1 MQSLIRLVLV
11 VLFGA
16 MGIAAIATAAR
27 ADGERRSARFL
38 PAIEALTPM
47 YTETAA
53 DASVPGI
60 SVAVAFENRLVW
72 TQGFGFADIEN
83 KIPMSAR
90 SKLRVGSI
98 AKVMT
103 AAALARLHEQGTIDL
118 DAEVKSLVPTWPEKP
133 WPISLR
139 QLAGHQAGVRHY
151 EPGEFFLDRAFGSV
165 TEGLEIFKDDP
176 LLFEPGSAVSYS
188 SYGWNLIAAAME
200 GATGQDFLT
209 LMARQVFGP
218 LGLED
223 TMADKKG
230 SQIAGRAAL
239 YSLDEKEGLVL
250 APQVDNSYKWAGG
263 GFLSS
268 APDVARF
275 ALAHARPGYLEAG
288 TLDLMFTRQPL
299 KNGDATPFG
308 IGWVVGFELYLS
320 GIESRLPAQAR
331 AVGRQIMERYPGAVM
346 HSGGSVGGVT
356 MLILSRRQRLAV
368 VVVINSTEGQ
378 GLPLLLALRTFD
390 TFIRNA
396 RAGP

>member
-16 MGIAAIATAAR
+16 MGIAGAAR

-38 PAIEALTPM
+38 PAIEALTSM
-47 YTETAA
+47 FAETAA
-53 DASVPGI
+53 NPDVPGI

-72 TQGFGFADIEN
+72 AQGFGFADIEN
-83 KIPMSAR
+83 NIPMSPR

-98 AKVMT
+98 AKLMT
-103 AAALARLHEQGTIDL
+103 AAALARLHEQGVIDL
-118 DAEVKSLVPTWPEKP
+118 DAEVKSLVPAWPEKP
-133 WPISLR
+133 WPMSLR

-151 EPGEFFLDRAFGSV
+151 MGEEFYLNRAFGSV
-165 TEGLEIFKDDP
+165 TEGLEIFKHDP

-188 SYGWNLIAAAME
+188 TFGWNLLAAAME

-230 SQIAGRAAL
+230 TQIAGRAAL

-250 APQVDNSYKWAGG
+250 APQVDNSYKWAGA
-263 GFLSS
+263 GFLSTP
-268 APDVARF
+268 ADVARF
-275 ALAHARPGYLEAG
+275 ALAHARPGYLKAG
-288 TLDLMFTRQPL
+288 TLDLLFTRQPL
-299 KNGDATPFG
+299 KNGTLTPFG
-308 IGWVVGFELYLS
+308 IGWVVSFELYLS
-320 GIESRLPAQAR
+320 GIESRLPAAAR
-331 AVGRQIMERYPGAVM
+331 GIGRQIMERYPGAVM
-346 HSGGSVGGVT
+346 HSGSSVGGVT
-356 MLILSRRQRLAV
+356 MLLLSRRQRLAV
-368 VVVINSTEGQ
+368 VVAINSTDGQ
-378 GLPLLLALRTFD
+378 GLPLLLALHTFD
-390 TFIRNA
+390 TFIRTA